1 MFKFIFILILL
12 FKITI
17 AKIHLTNHNL
27 DQVCGCKSFETTTIK
42 LWTKKIAT
50 IHPSTF
56 NDLTY
61 LDLILFPNNEI
72 EELHPFRV

>member
-42 LWTKKIAT
+42 LWSRYIAT
-50 IHPSTF
+50 IHPYT
-56 NDLTY
+56 
-61 LDLILFPNNEI
+61 LDLDKN
-72 EELHPFRV
+72 